1 MLRSSFFK
9 KGSLFTNHSF
19 IRSFTRS
26 FIEKNEKD
34 LFCIVIKQYEEDLR
48 SDGYAEHSISAR
60 ISKITQVIELT
71 GKQKLGDITGTEARL
86 AREQLK
92 LLPSNAH
99 KMSAFKDLDLVSVIK
114 LNRSLNKPVQAHSTV
129 KGKLQETSTFFKYLI
144 MNRVVQMNP
153 FEGLKLGAVNQEANP
168 RKPLSDEQLRQF
180 FDLKWFK
187 TAKPKK
193 NYQYWIPLILRF
205 SGCRVNEVAQLIK
218 SDIKRIEGI
227 WCLVIRDENPS
238 HRLKSKYSN
247 RVVPIAD
254 VLLQLGLLEFVNSK
268 EDRLFPELPMSRG
281 RYSDSISGW
290 AGYWT
295 DKVGFKSGSGLHSLR
310 HNFTNELK
318 QAGIKEE
325 LANELVGHS
334 REGFTY
340 KRYGHSHRVQELHRC
355 VNIIKT
361 SHVQN
366 VMAFNSVTKANQ

>member
-1 MLRSSFFK
+1 MLRPYFFK
-9 KGSLFTNHSF
+9 KGSLFTNNSF
-19 IRSFTRS
+19 IRSFS
-26 FIEKNEKD
+26 EKDEKD

-48 SDGYAEHSISAR
+48 SDGYEEHSISAR

-92 LLPSNAH
+92 LLPSNVH
-99 KMSAFKDLDLVSVIK
+99 KMAEFKDLNLESVIQ
-114 LNRSLNKPVQAHSTV
+114 LNRSLNKPVQAHSTI
-129 KGKLQETSTFFKYLI
+129 KGKLQETSTFFKYL
-144 MNRVVQMNP
+144 MKNRVVQMNP
-153 FEGLKLGAVNQEANP
+153 FEGLKVGAVNQEANP

-193 NYQYWIPLILRF
+193 NYQYWIPLLLRF

-218 SDIKRIEGI
+218 SDIKLIEGI
-227 WCLVIRDENPS
+227 WCLVIRDEKPS

-254 VLLQLGLLEFVNSK
+254 ALLQLGFLEFVNSM

-281 RYSDSISGW
+281 SYSDSVSKW

-295 DKVGFKSGSGLHSLR
+295 NKLSFKRGSDLHSLR

-318 QAGIKEE
+318 QAGVREE
-325 LANELVGHS
+325 LASELVGHS

-340 KRYGHSHRVQELHRC
+340 RVYGHSHLVKELHRC
-355 VNIIKT
+355 VNMIKT
-361 SHVQN
+361 SHIQN
-366 VMAFNSVTKANQ
+366 VMTFNSVTRTKQ